1 MKKIFLAALVAVFGF
16 ANQVFAQ
23 TQLAT
28 LFRDGDVKTFYGI
41 SALRDA
47 HSNAEHGDV
56 ITLSSGTF
64 NSVDITKAITLR
76 GAGMQYD
83 SIAKVEPTILEG
95 TFGIKLPNDSVQGKN
110 TLTMEG
116 IFCYEKVTIQSEVNS
131 PQFVKCKLWC
141 IGDHATYTTTGAG
154 LKNASFVN
162 CYILGTIQI
171 FQNGS
176 ATFVNSFVS
185 NPTQM
190 YSGGKN
196 CTFEFQNCVMTFYNS
211 SSFSYD
217 QPMYELNNSIFRN
230 SIILASYN
238 SDYNYLNSS
247 CHAYNCVGYQSY
259 GSTKMF
265 AYQQENTSNLLESSF
280 ENIFKTLRSYNIT
293 PYMTENLELT
303 DAAKTK
309 YLGADGTQVGIYGGS
324 IPFTAR
330 PSNPQITKL
339 NVASKSTADGKLSV
353 DIEVK
358 AAE

>member
-1 MKKIFLAALVAVFGF
+1 MKNFFLAAFVAVFGF
-16 ANQVFAQ
+16 ANQTFAQ
-23 TQLAT
+23 SQLAT
-28 LFRDGDVKTFYGI
+28 LFQDGDVKTFYGI
-41 SALRDA
+41 NALRSA
-47 HSNAEHGDV
+47 HSLAKHGDV

-64 NSVDITKAITLR
+64 NSADITKAITLR

-83 SIAKVEPTILEG
+83 SIAKVEPTIIEG
-95 TFGIKLPNDSVQGKN
+95 TFGIQLPNDSVQDKN

-116 IFCYEKVTIQSEVNS
+116 IFCYERVSIKSEVNS
-131 PQFVKCKLWC
+131 PQFVKCKLYC
-141 IGDHATYTTTGAG
+141 IGDHDAYTTTGAG

-185 NPTQM
+185 NPTQK
-190 YSGGKN
+190 YTEDKN
-196 CTFEFQNCVMTFYNS
+196 STFEFQNCVMTFYKSGSFNS
-211 SSFSYD
+211 AQAMNGLS
-217 QPMYELNNSIFRN
+217 NSIFRN

-238 SDYNYLNSS
+238 YDYNYLNSS
-247 CHAYNCVGYQSY
+247 CHAYNCIGYQSY

-265 AYQQENTSNLLESSF
+265 TYQQENTSNLLETSF
-280 ENIFKTLRSYNIT
+280 ANIFKTLRSYNIT

-309 YLGADGTQVGIYGGS
+309 YLGTDGTQVGIYGGS